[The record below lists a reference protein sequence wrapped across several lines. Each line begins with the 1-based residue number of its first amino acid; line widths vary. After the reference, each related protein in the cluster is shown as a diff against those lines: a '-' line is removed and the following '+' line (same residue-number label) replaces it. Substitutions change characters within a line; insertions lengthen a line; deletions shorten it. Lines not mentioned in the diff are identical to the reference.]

1 MTILVSAC
9 LLGVPCRYD
18 GRSVPSAVVTEAA
31 GRGVRF
37 VPFCP
42 EIYGG
47 LPTPRV
53 PAERQG
59 DKVVTRDGR
68 DVTAA
73 YRRGAREALRV
84 CRLFGCGAALLKEKS
99 PSCGCG
105 RVYDGTFSG
114 KLVEGDGVTAA
125 LLKENGIPVFGETQ
139 AGALL
144 KDK

>member
-1 MTILVSAC
+1 MTLLISAC

-18 GRSVPSAVVTEAA
+18 GKSVPCAAALEAA
-31 GRGVRF
+31 GRGVRL

-53 PAERQG
+53 PAERRG
-59 DKVVTRDGR
+59 DRVVTRDGR
-68 DVTAA
+68 DVTAE
-73 YRRGAREALRV
+73 YRRGAEEALRV
-84 CRLFGCGAALLKEKS
+84 CRLFGCEAAILKERS

-114 KLVEGDGVTAA
+114 VLTEGDGVTAA
-125 LLKENGIPVFGETQ
+125 LLKANGVHVAGETE